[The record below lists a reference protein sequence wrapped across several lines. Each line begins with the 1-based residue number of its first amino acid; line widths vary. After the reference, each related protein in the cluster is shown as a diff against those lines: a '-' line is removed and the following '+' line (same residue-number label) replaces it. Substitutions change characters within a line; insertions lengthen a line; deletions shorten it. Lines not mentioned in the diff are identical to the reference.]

1 MLLLLQHVAD
11 ESLPLRD
18 PWLPASCQLTR
29 ATAHVRRHYLLVDAQ
44 EEGWGQEITFRS
56 ELLDFI
62 SFRYASFGGSRTQLQ
77 RLTSRINSRRVFQGK
92 NDEEDGEEEYG
103 DEEEPKRRVPVITFV
118 FGGGDGTIRTVLKHI
133 ILKDP

>member
-1 MLLLLQHVAD
+1 M
-11 ESLPLRD
+11 S
-18 PWLPASCQLTR
+18 ASCQLTR
-29 ATAHVRRHYLLVDAQ
+29 AAAHVRRHYLLVDAQ

-118 FGGGDGTIRTVLKHI
+118 FGGGPGTIETVLKHI